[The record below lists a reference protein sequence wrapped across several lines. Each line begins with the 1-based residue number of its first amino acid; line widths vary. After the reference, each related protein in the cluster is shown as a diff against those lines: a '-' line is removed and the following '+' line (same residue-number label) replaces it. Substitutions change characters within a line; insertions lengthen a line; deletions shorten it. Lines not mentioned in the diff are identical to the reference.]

1 MPYNHFTNE
10 IDGGEEPIGWV
21 ATTAIISF
29 GVFFALAIS
38 LMVLDRVLGYDRVH
52 NVIAS
57 FF

>member
-10 IDGGEEPIGWV
+10 IEGGEEPIGWV
-21 ATTAIISF
+21 ATTVIIFF

-38 LMVLDRVLGYDRVH
+38 LMVLDLIFGAERVTE
-52 NVIAS
+52 VIAS